1 MKYIRSHHWHWTR
14 QLNHTTK
21 DINEVTCEI
30 DIWWKLK
37 CEANKKRRWH
47 LWPGSKD
54 ELLHPLVD
62 FGVNLALH
70 QFVHFLQSFFQS
82 KSLEWREGSGG
93 SNLESATFAALQPT
107 IAIQTNTLSNL
118 EKMHL
123 KIWTSKICNFEK
135 YDWEGTTCLA
145 RHSMQLAC
153 SAMHN
158 GNSNKYILQLVQ
170 IHLTSWTN
178 TFDNL
183 DK

>member
-70 QFVHFLQSFFQS
+70 QFVHFLQSFFSEQIS
-82 KSLEWREGSGG
+82 WVERRKWRLQFGECNICGT
-93 SNLESATFAALQPT
+93 AT
-107 IAIQTNTLSNL
+107 
-118 EKMHL
+118 HH
-123 KIWTSKICNFEK
+123 CN
-135 YDWEGTTCLA
+135 
-145 RHSMQLAC
+145 S
-153 SAMHN
+153 S
-158 GNSNKYILQLVQ
+158 KYIFKLGKMN
-170 IHLTSWTN
+170 LTVWTN
-178 TFDNL
+178 TSDNL
-183 DK
+183 HKYIWQMYFKVWQMWLGECNILGTALQAAQLECNAPLCAAVGALPSL

>member
-70 QFVHFLQSFFQS
+70 QFVHFLQSFFFRANLLS
-82 KSLEWREGSGG
+82 GEKEVAAPIWRVQHLRHC
-93 SNLESATFAALQPT
+93 NPLLQFKQ
-107 IAIQTNTLSNL
+107 IHCQTWKNAFDFL
-118 EKMHL
+118 
-123 KIWTSKICNFEK
+123 
-135 YDWEGTTCLA
+135 
-145 RHSMQLAC
+145 
-153 SAMHN
+153 
-158 GNSNKYILQLVQ
+158 NKYIRQFAK
-170 IHLTSWTN
+170 IHLTFWTN
-178 TFDNL
+178 TFNNL
-183 DK
+183 DKYIW